1 MPFWP
6 QNITDKHNL
15 TEKLFVVRIFGTSD
29 ISTPLPYYKSR
40 SDLIRLRNKVI
51 YFSNIINFYFYF
63 LIILLNSRLQNF
75 Y

>member
-15 TEKLFVVRIFGTSD
+15 TDKLFVVRILGTSD
-29 ISTPLPYYKSR
+29 TSTPLPYYKSR

-51 YFSNIINFYFYF
+51 YFFNILAFNFCFLLFYNN
-63 LIILLNSRLQNF
+63 I
-75 Y
+75 

>member
-15 TEKLFVVRIFGTSD
+15 PDKLFVIRITGTLD
-29 ISTPLPYYKSR
+29 ASTPLPYYKSR

-51 YFSNIINFYFYF
+51 NFTSRFKF
-63 LIILLNSRLQNF
+63 LCFLK
-75 Y
+75 